1 MNRIFGLD
9 FIRAIAIISV
19 LFCHT
24 MLILYPFTSG
34 IVEVLFNFSSWA
46 TGFYGV
52 EIFFVLSGFL
62 IGNIFIKNVVL
73 NNEVHN
79 QKLLIADFWM
89 RRWVRTLPNYFLFLL
104 INLLLIPIA
113 PDTSIGINSI
123 FKYFIFGQSI
133 FPNTSSFFGVS
144 WSLAVEEWFYLLLPF
159 LFFIVLKL
167 VKDRSRAFFVAMILL
182 LLFPTL
188 LKIVYAIGLP
198 LYTNSEAV
206 FHYGTFFKL
215 DSIFYGLLLSWMW
228 NNHSVKEWL
237 TRHKTQLLICGIAG
251 LIFSLAFAFLF
262 VVKPIQNSILMIL
275 YAPLTSISIVLFFP
289 FLYKWRVKENRVS
302 KSITFISLISYSL
315 YLVHVPLINVYKY
328 FSKTYFWPTDLVS
341 SLTAFVSLN
350 LLSILIAFIIYKKFE
365 LPILASREKLGKIL
379 AGKNRKSKL
388 A

>member
-19 LFCHT
+19 LVCHT

-34 IVEVLFNFSSWA
+34 MAEVMFNFSSWA

-62 IGNIFIKNVVL
+62 IGNIFIRNVVL
-73 NNEVHN
+73 NNEVPN

-104 INLLLIPIA
+104 INILLIPIA
-113 PDTSIGINSI
+113 SDTSIGINSI
-123 FKYFIFGQSI
+123 FKYFIFAQSI

-167 VKDRSRAFFVAMILL
+167 VKDRLGAFFVAMILL
-182 LLFPTL
+182 LIIPTF
-188 LKIVYAIGLP
+188 LKIIYASGMP
-198 LYTNSEAV
+198 LYTNSEAL

-215 DSIFYGLLLSWMW
+215 DSIFYGLFLSWMW
-228 NNHSVKEWL
+228 NNRNVKEWL
-237 TRHKTQLLICGIAG
+237 IHQKTKLLLAG
-251 LIFSLAFAFLF
+251 MIGLLCSLSFAFLF
-262 VVKPIQNSILMIL
+262 IVKPIQNSLLMIL
-275 YAPLTSISIVLFFP
+275 YAPLTSISIALFFP
-289 FLYKWRVKENRVS
+289 FLYEWRVAENRVS
-302 KSITFISLISYSL
+302 KSISFISLISYSL
-315 YLVHVPLINVYKY
+315 YLVHVPLIIIYKY
-328 FSKTYFWPTDLVS
+328 CLKVYSWPTDLVS
-341 SLTAFVSLN
+341 SLIAFVVLN
-350 LLSILIAFIIYKKFE
+350 LLSILIASFIYRKFE
-365 LPILASREKLGKIL
+365 LPILASREKLGKLL
-379 AGKNRKSKL
+379 AGKSQKSKF